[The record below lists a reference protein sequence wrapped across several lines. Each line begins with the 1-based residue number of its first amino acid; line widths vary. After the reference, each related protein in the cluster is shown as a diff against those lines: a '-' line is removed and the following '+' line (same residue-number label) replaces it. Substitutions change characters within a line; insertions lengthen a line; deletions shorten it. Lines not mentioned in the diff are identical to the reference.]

1 MRPPPVTDLDTV
13 IDSVDDR
20 FPNLFQ
26 LVAGYMGIEFRSA
39 GSVEAAVRRF
49 ATEDAEAIEPTVSE
63 LDELLTLPYDNAELD
78 RLLREGFDCEVR
90 PRRPW
95 RDWLTDLRGELA
107 ELQPRVEGS

>member
-1 MRPPPVTDLDTV
+1 MSDLDAV
-13 IDSVDDR
+13 IDAVDER

-49 ATEDAEAIEPTVSE
+49 ATEEEEAVGPTVAE
-63 LDELLTLPYDNAELD
+63 LDELLSLGYDNAELD

-95 RDWLTDLRGELA
+95 KDWLTDLRGELA
-107 ELQPRVEGS
+107 ELEPGAEPA

>member
-1 MRPPPVTDLDTV
+1 MAAPPVTDLDSV
-13 IDSVDDR
+13 IDSVDER

-49 ATEDAEAIEPTVSE
+49 ATEDSEAVGPTVAE
-63 LDELLTLPYDNAELD
+63 LDEVLTLGYDNAELD

-107 ELQPRVEGS
+107 ELQPEVDGD

>member
-1 MRPPPVTDLDTV
+1 MTDLDTV

-49 ATEDAEAIEPTVSE
+49 AIEDSDAVGPTVSE
-63 LDELLTLPYDNAELD
+63 LDELLSLSYDNAELD

-95 RDWLTDLRGELA
+95 RGWLTDLRAELA
-107 ELQPRVEGS
+107 ELKPDPEGG